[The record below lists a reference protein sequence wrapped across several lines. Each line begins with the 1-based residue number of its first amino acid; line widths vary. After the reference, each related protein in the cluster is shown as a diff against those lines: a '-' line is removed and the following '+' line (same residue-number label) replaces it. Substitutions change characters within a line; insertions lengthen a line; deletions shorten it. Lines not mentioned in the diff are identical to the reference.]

1 MCARNGDG
9 ACAGKSHTE
18 EVRGG
23 GGAVEM
29 ADEPVLETIAGR
41 RKLEAKAVYLV
52 VRKGGEIPGESG
64 VVLEH
69 VEAGHADDGGC
80 DGQAQRV
87 AQQGIDIGLAGGAAE
102 KEFLAGDLH
111 GDSAEIFGFGSGEGE
126 LFKTAVARG
135 VERHLHT
142 IEIVALNGG
151 GQDFTAGVAGHADEA
166 REFLFA
172 GLEEAFEGAI
182 RRLDFFE
189 IVGLAE
195 AVDVDE
201 IDMIG
206 LQTRETAFEA
216 PEEGV
221 TGAVENLRGEPDVF
235 ATRGHHL
242 ANTGFALAVPV
253 SVSGVKISDA

>member
-1 MCARNGDG
+1 M
-9 ACAGKSHTE
+9 
-18 EVRGG
+18 RGG

-29 ADEPVLETIAGR
+29 AYESVLEAIAGR
-41 RKLEAKAVYLV
+41 RELVAKAVYLV
-52 VRKGGEIPGESG
+52 VRKGREIPGEGG
-64 VVLEH
+64 VVLDH

-80 DGQAQRV
+80 DGQTQRV

-111 GDSAEIFGFGSGEGE
+111 GNSAEIFGFGGGEGE

-135 VERHLHT
+135 VECHLHA

-151 GQDFTAGVAGHADEA
+151 GQDFPAGVAGHADEA

-172 GLEEAFEGAI
+172 GFEEAFEGAI
-182 RRLDFFE
+182 RRFDFFE
-189 IVGLAE
+189 IVGVAE

-201 IDMIG
+201 VDMIG
-206 LQTRETAFEA
+206 LQTREAAFEA

-221 TGAVENLRGEPDVF
+221 TSAVENFRG
-235 ATRGHHL
+235 
-242 ANTGFALAVPV
+242 
-253 SVSGVKISDA
+253 